1 MSEIEFDAPAE
12 AAEDATTDIA
22 VDRLDWPREAE
33 LVRFYPR
40 PGEARQGRMV
50 LPAFVM
56 SLDKA
61 TGLATILTFYDAD
74 DARMII
80 RIPERSKDSPRGW
93 ERIDSGENKVA
104 EEFFSI
110 LKGHNN
116 AILDLR
122 QRVEAL
128 TEKVASLTATIS
140 AQVAAKPARV
150 AAKKGAKRAT

>member
-1 MSEIEFDAPAE
+1 MSEIEFDATAE
-12 AAEDATTDIA
+12 AAEDAALDVA

-56 SLDKA
+56 SLDKS

-93 ERIDSGENKVA
+93 ERIESGENKVA

-110 LKGHNN
+110 LKGHNQ

-122 QRVEAL
+122 TEVANLKARLDVIAEAM
-128 TEKVASLTATIS
+128 
-140 AQVAAKPARV
+140 AAKPAKAPESR
-150 AAKKGAKRAT
+150 AKKGAKRAT